1 MASYFLKRQSQV
13 HGPLVGDNLLE
24 LARSG
29 KVHPTDQISA
39 SKEGPWQSAGSV
51 SALKAIFE
59 KAVQQPVGESP
70 DSPETPP
77 APAETGQWFVNITEF
92 AGDRIEGPVSEQRIK
107 DLIDEKQVNA
117 KAQVMHPV
125 ETDNEWVLLRS
136 TDLMQHIEQR
146 KEEKRERKVEVKA
159 EREQAR
165 QEAKGNLEEAQ
176 DKRLA
181 ELKSEFE
188 NTSRDIG
195 KWVVNVQ
202 TDPID
207 DRKQMFLT
215 LFADSGT
222 DTVGNRV
229 SLQIIISEDINVK
242 VGINW
247 GDSSVFILDLEKGF
261 LDSVPT
267 LKEVV
272 SRVGSHPPGS
282 MSWNVTN
289 DRHGTILPSFWSGRG
304 DTPLYD
310 RTNLFQRADTE
321 AIRKRKLFLNRV
333 LKYHCVR
340 SLIDE
345 ESAVFK
351 VTPDVQNPITARF
364 DLRGLRHALAAD
376 ELGLKCLAALPE
388 VADHSWVSGAPSIKA
403 SAAQFDY
410 GCSLGCLLFVVPC
423 AMATLIAGLLLL
435 DVIPIDTD
443 ERKPLFAALAF
454 GTILT
459 LISSLIYLRL
469 RRGSKLPS
477 G

>member
-1 MASYFLKRQSQV
+1 MPGYFLKRGPEI
-13 HGPLVGDNLLE
+13 HGPLDGSKLVE
-24 LARSG
+24 LARAG
-29 KVHPTDQISA
+29 KVKPTDELSA
-39 SKEGPWQSAGSV
+39 SQEGPWQLADSV
-51 SALKAIFE
+51 KALKTVFDQLA
-59 KAVQQPVGESP
+59 AGA
-70 DSPETPP
+70 DDTP
-77 APAETGQWFVNITEF
+77 ADQVASPAETGQWFVNITEF

-146 KEEKRERKVEVKA
+146 KEENRERKAAAKA
-159 EREQAR
+159 ERQEAR
-165 QEAKGNLEEAQ
+165 QAAKGNLEEAQ
-176 DKRLA
+176 EKRLA
-181 ELKSEFE
+181 ELKLEFE

-195 KWVVNVQ
+195 KWVVNVE

-351 VTPDVQNPITARF
+351 VTPDVQNPITAKF

-403 SAAQFDY
+403 SAADFDH
-410 GCSLGCLLFVVPC
+410 GCSVGCLFFMVPC
-423 AMATLIAGLLLL
+423 AMVALIAGLLLL

-443 ERKPLFAALAF
+443 ERKTLGALSL
-454 GTILT
+454 GTLLT

-469 RRGSKLPS
+469 RRGSKPPS

>member
-1 MASYFLKRQSQV
+1 MPGYFLKRGPEI
-13 HGPLVGDNLLE
+13 HGPLDGSKLVE
-24 LARSG
+24 LARAG
-29 KVHPTDQISA
+29 KVKPTDELSA
-39 SKEGPWQSAGSV
+39 SQEGPWQLAASV
-51 SALKAIFE
+51 KALKAVFDQM
-59 KAVQQPVGESP
+59 AAGA
-70 DSPETPP
+70 DDTP
-77 APAETGQWFVNITEF
+77 ADQVASPAETGQWFVNITEF
-92 AGDRIEGPVSEQRIK
+92 ASDRIEGPVSEQRIR
-107 DLIDEKQVNA
+107 DLIDEKKVNA
-117 KAQVMHPV
+117 KTQVMHPV
-125 ETDNEWVLLRS
+125 ETDNEWVRLRS
-136 TDLMQHIEQR
+136 TGLMQHIEQR
-146 KEEKRERKVEVKA
+146 KEEKREKKAEAKA
-159 EREQAR
+159 EREQSR
-165 QEAKGNLEEAQ
+165 QEAKGNVEEAQ
-176 DKRLA
+176 EKRLA

-188 NTSRDIG
+188 NTSRDTG
-195 KWVVNVQ
+195 KWVVNVK

-215 LFADSGT
+215 LTADSGT
-222 DTVGNRV
+222 DLAGTRV

-242 VGINW
+242 VGIDW

-282 MSWNVTN
+282 MCWNVSN

-304 DTPLYD
+304 DAPLKGV
-310 RTNLFQRADTE
+310 DTE
-321 AIRKRKLFLNRV
+321 AGRKRKLALNRV

-345 ESAVFK
+345 ESAVFN
-351 VTPDVQNPITARF
+351 VTPDMQNSITASF

-403 SAAQFDY
+403 SAADFDH
-410 GCSLGCLLFVVPC
+410 GCSVGCLFIMAMC
-423 AMATLIAGLLLL
+423 AMVALIAGLLLL

-443 ERKPLFAALAF
+443 ERKTLGALVG
-454 GTILT
+454 GTLLT
-459 LISSLIYLRL
+459 LIFSLIYLRL
-469 RRGSKLPS
+469 RRGSKPPS

>member
-195 KWVVNVQ
+195 KWVVNVEA
-202 TDPID
+202 DPID
-207 DRKQMFLT
+207 DRKQLFLT

-222 DTVGNRV
+222 DRAGTRV
-229 SLQIIISEDINVK
+229 SLQIMISEDISVK
-242 VGINW
+242 VGIDW
-247 GDSSVFILDLEKGF
+247 GAHTTFILDNEKTFSGI
-261 LDSVPT
+261 DSC

-272 SRVGSHPPGS
+272 SRVGSHPSGP
-282 MSWNVTN
+282 MDWNVTN
-289 DRHGTILPSFWSGRG
+289 DRTGTILPASRFGGGEYKNSTQPIQMLLR
-304 DTPLYD
+304 
-310 RTNLFQRADTE
+310 
-321 AIRKRKLFLNRV
+321 
-333 LKYHCVR
+333 YHCVR

-351 VTPDVQNPITARF
+351 VTPDMQNSITAMF

-388 VADHSWVSGAPSIKA
+388 VADHSWVYGAP
-403 SAAQFDY
+403 AARAFDDRARK
-410 GCSLGCLLFVVPC
+410 GCLGVVIFVMAMC
-423 AMATLIAGLLLL
+423 AMVPLIAGLLLL

-443 ERKPLFAALAF
+443 ERKTLGALAS
-454 GTILT
+454 GTLLT
-459 LISSLIYLRL
+459 LIFSLIYLRL
-469 RRGSKLPS
+469 RRGSKPPS